1 MTDPAEADREYRAEA
16 AGSAL
21 ELASTAYLKVASD
34 IDIRDDCTEMDLT
47 YLCDVLGYL
56 EALQSATRTVRTQ
69 LGEVIASKLEGA
81 TYYRHRD
88 TIVKV
93 GGSGAWKVKEEA
105 VNNGLL
111 AFYIDR
117 DWPTA
122 INLKAAGAITK
133 SRIEALEKQRV
144 LKADPEA
151 DEVTVNVMVSEAVHN
166 FFTYQRNDSA
176 ISTMPLD
183 KAPNKAVAALEH
195 GQSWAPKP
203 NKPRLEA
210 GE

>member
-34 IDIRDDCTEMDLT
+34 IDIRDDCAEMDLT

-88 TIVKV
+88 SIVKV
-93 GGSGAWKVKEEA
+93 GGSGAWKVKEEK
-105 VNNGLL
+105 VNSGLL
-111 AFYIDR
+111 AAYIGAE
-117 DWPTA
+117 WPQVV
-122 INLKAAGAITK
+122 NLKASGAVTVT
-133 SRIEALEKQRV
+133 RIEGLAKKYASQYDDDF
-144 LKADPEA
+144 DPDSVA
-151 DEVTVNVMVSEAVHN
+151 QTARDE
-166 FFTYQRNDSA
+166 FFEYKKNDSA